1 MTDAWDGRPQNPERD
16 GAHVIYDRHLRHETA
31 VLWSCATQ
39 QYHDMASMVTP
50 VGAAKW
56 WEYRGPCLTPAEIA
70 AREVA
75 AYQRGQREA
84 LERLAVRL
92 QDRAL
97 VEQPVGDDWGYTR
110 AGLQLGAEIARTM
123 EIQESPDAA
132 E

>member
-70 AREVA
+70 AREAA
-75 AYQRGQREA
+75 AYQRGQEA
-84 LERLAVRL
+84 MRARVSGMTKRAEEGADEGSSAAWQLHDL
-92 QDRAL
+92 QRAIDAL
-97 VEQPVGDDWGYTR
+97 PIQPMP
-110 AGLQLGAEIARTM
+110 QEARD
-123 EIQESPDAA
+123 E
-132 E
+132 